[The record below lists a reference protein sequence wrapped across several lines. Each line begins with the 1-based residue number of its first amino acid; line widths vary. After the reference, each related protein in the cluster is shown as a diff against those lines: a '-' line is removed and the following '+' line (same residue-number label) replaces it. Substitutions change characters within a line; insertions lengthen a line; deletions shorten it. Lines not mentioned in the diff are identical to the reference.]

1 MTPALDYSRRAEIAA
16 AIRAHRAAVAEEVTS
31 QFLLRHPDWL
41 ERYGDRARRF
51 GIEDAGYH
59 QDFLAAAIESGEV
72 DAFREYTAWAARM
85 LKGRAIEANFLAEN
99 LEQIG
104 HSFWIRLPQA
114 DAAVVDLFIRSG
126 VERCLRAETGPEPPA
141 TDAFHQLMVLYT
153 DAALNGHRQPALNL
167 LLEAIRRG
175 SSVIEIY
182 SEVLQHAMHRIGRL
196 WEEGRIT
203 VAQEHMATAVTQFA
217 LANLYPLIEPP
228 AISRGRIVITGV
240 AGEFHQVGSNMV
252 ADALEASGWDV
263 QFLGTDTPDRGV
275 LEAIGQHQAAILG
288 ISATMLFNIS
298 SVARLVNSVRA
309 KFGDSIRVMLGGGA
323 FRSTPSL
330 FKELGADACGLD
342 LQSAVKISESL
353 V

>member
-1 MTPALDYSRRAEIAA
+1 LTSPLDYQRRAEVAA
-16 AIRAHRAAVAEEVTS
+16 AIRAHRAAVAEEVTN

-41 ERYGDRARRF
+41 ERYGDRAHRF
-51 GIEDAGYH
+51 GMEDAGYH

-72 DAFREYTAWAARM
+72 EAFREYCAWAARM

-114 DAAVVDLFIRSG
+114 DAAVVDRFIRSG
-126 VERCLRAETGPEPPA
+126 VERCLSNDLDSGPPA
-141 TDAFHQLMVLYT
+141 AGAFHRLMTLYT
-153 DAALNGHRQPALNL
+153 DAAFNGNRQPALNL
-167 LLEAIRRG
+167 LLEAIRQG
-175 SSVIEIY
+175 ASVIEIY
-182 SEVLQHAMHRIGRL
+182 SEVLQHAMHRVGRL

-217 LANLYPLIEPP
+217 LANLYPLIDQPE
-228 AISRGRIVITGV
+228 ILRGKIVITGV

-263 QFLGTDTPDRGV
+263 QFLGTDAPDRGV
-275 LEAIGQHQAAILG
+275 LQAIEQHQPSIVG

-298 SVARLVNSVRA
+298 SVARLVKAIRA
-309 KFGDSIRVMLGGGA
+309 RFGDSIRVMLGGGA

-330 FKELGADACGLD
+330 YKEIGADACGLD
-342 LQSAVKISESL
+342 LQAAVRISETWA
-353 V
+353 

>member
-1 MTPALDYSRRAEIAA
+1 MTSALDYPRRVEIAA
-16 AIRAHRAAVAEEVTS
+16 AIRAYRTAVAEEVTN
-31 QFLLRHPDWL
+31 QFLRRHPDWL

-59 QDFLAAAIESGEV
+59 QDFLAAAIESGEL
-72 DAFREYTAWAARM
+72 DAFQEYSAWASRM
-85 LKGRAIEANFLAEN
+85 LKARSIDANFLAEN

-126 VERCLRAETGPEPPA
+126 VERCLRAETGSEPPA
-141 TDAFHQLMVLYT
+141 GEAFRQLVVLYT
-153 DAALNGHRQPALNL
+153 DAALTGNRHPALNL

-182 SEVLQHAMHRIGRL
+182 SEVLQPAMHRIGRL

-217 LANLYPLIEPP
+217 LANLYPLIVQPDVL
-228 AISRGRIVITGV
+228 RGKVVITGV

-275 LEAIGQHQAAILG
+275 LDAIEQHQAAILG

-309 KFGDSIRVMLGGGA
+309 KFGGSVRVMLGGGA

-330 FKELGADACGLD
+330 YKDLGADACGLD

>member
-1 MTPALDYSRRAEIAA
+1 MTPALDYRRRLEIAA
-16 AIRAHRAAVAEEVTS
+16 AIRAYRAAVADEVTS

-72 DAFREYTAWAARM
+72 QAFREYSAWAARM
-85 LKGRAIEANFLAEN
+85 LKARSIEANFLAEN

-126 VERCLRAETGPEPPA
+126 VERCLRGEADSEPPA
-141 TDAFHQLMVLYT
+141 GDAFRQLMILYT
-153 DAALNGHRQPALNL
+153 DAALSGNRQPALNL
-167 LLEAIRRG
+167 LLEAIRQG
-175 SSVIEIY
+175 PSVIEIY
-182 SEVLQHAMHRIGRL
+182 TEVLQYAMHRIGRL

-217 LANLYPLIEPP
+217 LANLYPLIEQPDVL
-228 AISRGRIVITGV
+228 RGKVVITGV

-263 QFLGTDTPDRGV
+263 QFLGTDTPERGV
-275 LEAIGQHQAAILG
+275 LDAIEQHQAAILG

-298 SVARLVNSVRA
+298 SVSRLVDAVRA
-309 KFGDSIRVMLGGGA
+309 KFGNSIRVMVGGGA

-330 FKELGADACGLD
+330 YKELGADACGLD